1 MAHEN
6 LRIGIIGGGTM
17 AEAIVRGLLSHG
29 GLPAAQLCVS
39 DHKVA
44 RCEELA
50 RLYGIRTFV
59 GAEGFL
65 SHIDVLVLAVKPQAA
80 NRAMQETAGT
90 LQQTACVL
98 SVAAGLSIAQIESYY
113 PAHPVIRVMP
123 NTPLSVGAGNTAVA
137 FGTQSGAPERALSA
151 RVCGA
156 AGRTVEVHE
165 QELDAVTG
173 LSGSGPAYA
182 FLVIEALAD
191 GGVAAGLRRETAT
204 LLAAQTMLGA
214 AQMVLTAEKSPADLR
229 AAVTSPGGTTAAGLR
244 ELERTST
251 RFSFMEAVLM
261 AAERS
266 KELGRN

>member
-1 MAHEN
+1 MGHEN

-17 AEAIVRGLLSHG
+17 AEAIVRGLLTHG
-29 GLPAAQLCVS
+29 GLSASQLYVS
-39 DHKVA
+39 DHKTV

-50 RLYGIRTFV
+50 QLYGIRAVV
-59 GAEGFL
+59 GAETFL
-65 SHIDVLVLAVKPQAA
+65 PHIDVLVLAVKPQAA
-80 NRAMQETAGT
+80 HRAMQETADT

-98 SVAAGLSIAQIESYY
+98 SVVAGLPTAQIESYY
-113 PAHPVIRVMP
+113 PTLPVIRAMP
-123 NTPLSVGAGNTAVA
+123 NTPLSVGAGMTAFACGTRAGVRERA
-137 FGTQSGAPERALSA
+137 IATWMFGT
-151 RVCGA
+151 
-156 AGRTVEVHE
+156 AGRTSEVHE

-173 LSGSGPAYA
+173 LSGSGSAYA

-214 AQMVLTAEKSPADLR
+214 AQMVLAAEKSPADLR

-251 RFSFMEAVLM
+251 RFSFMEAVLR
-261 AAERS
+261 ATERS